1 MLKKGINTLCVACG
15 LIGSLAPALASA
27 DSLKAALSGYASV
40 PALSSTGTGRFI
52 AEIDAVNNVI
62 TYQLTYSG
70 LEGDALQAH
79 IHVAQTGVN
88 GGISAFLCSNLP
100 SPPAGTPACPVTAGT
115 VTGIIQ
121 ASSVVGPNAQGIAPG
136 EFAKLVAA
144 LRAGVTYANIHTSKF
159 GPGELRGQIKVSD
172 TN

>member
-1 MLKKGINTLCVACG
+1 MLKKRINTLCVACG

-70 LEGDALQAH
+70 LEGNALQAH

-88 GGISAFLCSNLP
+88 GGVSAFLCSNLP

-121 ASSVVGPNAQGIAPG
+121 ASSVVGPSAQGIAPG

-159 GPGELRGQIKVSD
+159 APGELRGQIKVSD
-172 TN
+172 

>member
-27 DSLKAALSGYASV
+27 DSLKATLSGYASV
-40 PALSSTGTGRFI
+40 PALSSTGSGRFI

-70 LEGDALQAH
+70 LEGNALQAH

-88 GGISAFLCSNLP
+88 GGVSAFLCSNLP

-121 ASSVVGPNAQGIAPG
+121 ASSVVGPSAQGIAPG

-144 LRAGVTYANIHTSKF
+144 LRAGVTYVNIHTSKF

-172 TN
+172 

>member
-27 DSLKAALSGYASV
+27 DSLKASLSGYASV
-40 PALSSTGTGRFI
+40 PALSSTGTGRFT
-52 AEIDAVNNVI
+52 AEIDSMNNVI

-70 LEGDALQAH
+70 LEGTASQVH
-79 IHVAQTGVN
+79 IHFAQTGVN

-115 VTGIIQ
+115 VTGILQ
-121 ASSVVGPNAQGIAPG
+121 ASSVVGPSAQGIAPG

-144 LRAGVTYANIHTSKF
+144 LRAGVTYVNIHTSKF
-159 GPGELRGQIKVSD
+159 GPGELRGQIKVVD
-172 TN
+172 N

>member
-27 DSLKAALSGYASV
+27 DSLKATLSGYASV
-40 PALSSTGTGRFI
+40 PALSSTGSGRFI

-70 LEGDALQAH
+70 LEGNALQAH

-88 GGISAFLCSNLP
+88 GGVSAFLCSNLP

-121 ASSVVGPNAQGIAPG
+121 ASSVVGPSAQGIAPG

-172 TN
+172 

>member
-27 DSLKAALSGYASV
+27 DSLRAALNGYASV

-88 GGISAFLCSNLP
+88 GGVSAFLCSNLP
-100 SPPAGTPACPVTAGT
+100 SPPAGTPTCPVTAGT

-121 ASSVVGPNAQGIAPG
+121 ASSVVGPSAQGIAPG

-172 TN
+172 K